1 MAYISLVTLGV
12 QDVPLATQFYEALG
26 WNKSTYSVDDVV
38 SFLAGG
44 TVVLALYGKDSLS
57 NDANSAASASYAM
70 NADSPE
76 LVNELIATAVA
87 AGATVTAPAQRAE
100 WGGYVGY
107 FADADGHLWEVA
119 HNPDFPLGDEGQVYL
134 PGLEAKQE
142 QQRNQIETQ
151 ISDFVAGAE
160 GDIEALATAVINTVR
175 TAYDEIAR
183 QLAEQPNNTVI
194 ATMLALGQR
203 GRDIPSTDPDH
214 WVAHGASTLVSSLL
228 GSAHQAGAEA
238 GRTSVRERHPRGGLR
253 TTADP
258 HRNPEQHRRQQ
269 QRRQPVVAQPAR
281 HTRDNRAATRRAAA
295 GVAG

>member
-12 QDVPLATQFYEALG
+12 QDVPRATQFYEALG

-44 TVVLALYGKDSLS
+44 TVVLALYGKDALS
-57 NDANSAASASYAM
+57 NDANSPATASYAV
-70 NADSPE
+70 NVESPAAVDE
-76 LVNELIATAVA
+76 AMATAAA
-87 AGATVTAPAQRAE
+87 AGATVTAPATRME

-134 PGLEAKQE
+134 PGLEAFAE
-142 QQRNQIETQ
+142 QQQQQTEAT

-160 GDIEALATAVINTVR
+160 GDIDALTTAVIDTVR

-183 QLAEQPNNTVI
+183 QLADQPNNTVI

-203 GRDIPSTDPDH
+203 GREIPSTDPDH
-214 WVAHGASTLVSSLL
+214 WVAHGASTLISSLII
-228 GSAHQAGAEA
+228 SANQAGD
-238 GRTSVRERHPRGGLR
+238 SPS
-253 TTADP
+253 
-258 HRNPEQHRRQQ
+258 Q
-269 QRRQPVVAQPAR
+269 
-281 HTRDNRAATRRAAA
+281 
-295 GVAG
+295 